1 MCIVYIS
8 FSEYKIAHALN
19 FGSCYA
25 QISTSH
31 CVAFGGVTSCTL
43 VCFPLLLSPGCFV
56 GGPSTFLS
64 RAWVYVSRIV
74 GVIVCGCICVS
85 TCILNF
91 FLFYTYFGGPTTFY
105 SLPYLLL
112 HTYTLHIQS
121 LCVQPARDPRRELC
135 SPTQSSTL
143 IVYGWWFTRSRAV
156 LQQLYL
162 ASVPVPKFRFCSHMT
177 VF

>member
-1 MCIVYIS
+1 MILANQFGRPTYYYFPRQVFRSHMCIVYIS

-25 QISTSH
+25 QISTSR

-85 TCILNF
+85 TCV
-91 FLFYTYFGGPTTFY
+91 FLFYTYYGGPTTFS

-135 SPTQSSTL
+135 SPT
-143 IVYGWWFTRSRAV
+143 
-156 LQQLYL
+156 
-162 ASVPVPKFRFCSHMT
+162 
-177 VF
+177 